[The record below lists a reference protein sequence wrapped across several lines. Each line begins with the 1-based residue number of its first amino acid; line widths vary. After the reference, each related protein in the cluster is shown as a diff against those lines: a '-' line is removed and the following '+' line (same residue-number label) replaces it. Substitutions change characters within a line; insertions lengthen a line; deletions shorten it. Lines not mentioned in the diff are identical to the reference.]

1 MHAGGHFHG
10 GKFPGPV
17 PSPMQSHFLL
27 HGQIIR
33 TSQTCCN
40 LDGSPA
46 MLAYCK
52 EIGRLEYMYKWPF
65 FNGNDIMIINVWWK
79 KQYLCVH
86 EIYYYILIIM
96 IYMIQYALSGL
107 SYPSS
112 GTLLAK
118 LVDSSCSPRP
128 PKNASVPIGQTSW
141 QHQHSPRRGR
151 LIGHVMQIRA
161 HIRQWHTEPYIV
173 EWGSVPSNPSI
184 SKLKHYKTEFWKLVL
199 RIA

>member
-52 EIGRLEYMYKWPF
+52 EIGRLEYMYK
-65 FNGNDIMIINVWWK
+65 
-79 KQYLCVH
+79 
-86 EIYYYILIIM
+86 
-96 IYMIQYALSGL
+96 
-107 SYPSS
+107 
-112 GTLLAK
+112 
-118 LVDSSCSPRP
+118 
-128 PKNASVPIGQTSW
+128 
-141 QHQHSPRRGR
+141 
-151 LIGHVMQIRA
+151 
-161 HIRQWHTEPYIV
+161 
-173 EWGSVPSNPSI
+173 
-184 SKLKHYKTEFWKLVL
+184 
-199 RIA
+199 